1 MERHNARGV
10 NLILLLLLGSPF
22 CAPAADVSVR
32 TTRQGDTF
40 RIEASADLAADVQ
53 SVWRVLTDYNGL
65 PRFIPGMNSSHV
77 VSRSDNQ
84 VIIEQKGEIQ
94 LLFFTFP
101 MEVKLAAEEFPYRTI
116 TSRAVAGNFKEMRN
130 AYQIEVRGAIV
141 RLRYSG
147 SMTPD
152 FAVPPLIGT
161 MAVRHKVER
170 QFGAMVDEI
179 ERRRRQPQSPVTP
192 ASQP

>member
-10 NLILLLLLGSPF
+10 NLILLLLLGLPL

-40 RIEASADLAADVQ
+40 SIEASADLAVDVQ

-65 PRFIPGMNSSHV
+65 PRFIPGLNSSRV
-77 VSRSDNQ
+77 VSRSDNH
-84 VIIEQKGEIQ
+84 VIIEQKGETQ
-94 LLFFTFP
+94 LMIFTFP
-101 MEVKLAAEEFPYRTI
+101 MEVRLAADEFPYRTI
-116 TSRAVAGNFKEMRN
+116 TSRAVAGNFRDMRN
-130 AYQIEVRGAIV
+130 SYQIEVRGKIV
-141 RLRYSG
+141 HLKYSG

-161 MAVRHKVER
+161 MVVRHNIER

-179 ERRRRQPQSPVTP
+179 ERRGRQPQSPVTP